1 MPLFST
7 RILFVVSVACVGCD
21 VGGDDV
27 SVAVTER
34 SLGAVPDPVPGGDPC
49 PSEGGAM
56 KRLPEGF
63 CIDVNEV
70 TRGEYFAWLAEVPT
84 DQPQSCEDNLYE
96 PSCQTTG
103 AWGLD
108 RFLERPV
115 GCVDFCDARGFCE
128 AHDKRLCGAI
138 GGGPTA
144 VDDYDDAAVDQWFA
158 ACSAGGQFPYPYGAE
173 ESAYVCWDSP
183 EEGWA
188 QTEVATHPGCQ
199 SPDKAYAGVF
209 DMGGNA
215 LEWVDSCDDEGC
227 RVRGGS
233 YNHSGIGMK
242 CAMGER
248 LRIPPEEDR
257 YSALGFRCCAD

>member
-1 MPLFST
+1 MPLFNF
-7 RILFVVSVACVGCD
+7 RIVLVASMTCFGCD
-21 VGGDDV
+21 ASATDEDRT
-27 SVAVTER
+27 SQR
-34 SLGAVPDPVPGGDPC
+34 SLDSVPGPVPGGDSC

-63 CIDVNEV
+63 CVDVNEV
-70 TRGEYFAWLAEVPT
+70 TRGEYFAWLAEVPKA
-84 DQPQSCEDNLYE
+84 QPQSCEDNLYE

-138 GGGPTA
+138 GGGSTA
-144 VDDYDDAAVDQWFA
+144 VDDYDDAALDEWFA

-173 ESAYVCWDSP
+173 QEAHVCWDSP

-215 LEWVDSCDDEGC
+215 LEWVDSCDEDGC

-242 CAMGER
+242 CSMGER

>member
-1 MPLFST
+1 MTVIST
-7 RILFVVSVACVGCD
+7 RILFVLSVACAGCD
-21 VGGDDV
+21 LGSGD
-27 SVAVTER
+27 ANIAATER
-34 SLGAVPDPVPGGDPC
+34 SLASEPDPIPGGDPC
-49 PSEGGAM
+49 PSEGGVM

-63 CIDVNEV
+63 CIDVHEV
-70 TRGEYFAWLAEVPT
+70 TRGEYFAWLAEAPT
-84 DQPQSCEDNLYE
+84 DQPRSCEGNVYE

-115 GCVDFCDARGFCE
+115 GCVDFCDAQGFCE
-128 AHDKRLCGAI
+128 AHDKHLCGAI

-144 VDDYDDAAVDQWFA
+144 VDDYDDPAIDQWFA

-173 ESAYVCWDSP
+173 ESAHVCWDSP

-199 SPDKAYAGVF
+199 SPDAAYAEVF
-209 DMGGNA
+209 DLGGNA
-215 LEWVDSCDDEGC
+215 LEWVNSCDEDGC

-257 YSALGFRCCAD
+257 YSALGFRCCAG